1 MIGLCVMAPQANAIV
16 ELPRLTRAAM
26 IMPKTLNAEARTVDV
41 VWTTGARVLRGFFE
55 QYWEELSLDPKDV
68 DLSRLNDG
76 APVLNAHDSS
86 DAMGVIGVVVPGS
99 AAVDGKRGTA
109 TVRFAR
115 AEDDP
120 CADMIFRKVQDGIIQ
135 NLSVGYQTLRMEK
148 ISDGGAD
155 KIPIYRAT
163 KWQPMELSPV
173 PIGAD
178 NGAGFRAGKTDP
190 IKCEF
195 ITTSRKHQE
204 NKTMADDPETGT
216 ETGAR
221 GGEPAAAATRAA
233 LAAKIET
240 AKALE
245 AARIAAAED
254 AKTLERT
261 RQLAIRQIASD
272 ANLGPQWADDLIEA
286 DCSVEQARAAAF
298 EAMTRK
304 DPGIESYIH
313 ITPGDDARDKFV
325 RGASAWLIERA
336 GHTETIAKAKKVERL
351 AHNFT
356 GVATDP
362 GEFRGMRMTD
372 LARHALDL
380 RGISTKGLHGENLI
394 RRALQTRG
402 DAGFNT
408 TSDFSILL
416 EAVVNKIFMGQYAL
430 APVTWPMWAG
440 RKSVQDFRTSTF
452 YRPGTFGVLD
462 SLTEAGEIRHKNI
475 PDGEKRTMTPSTK
488 ANIIGITRRALAND
502 DMGAFQNLASGLGL
516 AAALTVESDA
526 FALVTANSGL
536 GINYDANPLFH
547 TSRNN
552 IGPTGAMSPTTID
565 VARATMA
572 KQKDPSANQFL
583 ALRPTVWL
591 GPVELGG
598 TIGQF
603 NRSTTDPTDNK
614 AQGVANKVLNLFNN
628 MVDSPYLSAVSATR
642 HYLLADPALYPVF
655 AVGFIDGN
663 EAPRI
668 ETEQSFGFDGVQM
681 KVVLD
686 YGTAVIDFRGAV
698 TCAGA

>member
-1 MIGLCVMAPQANAIV
+1 MAPQNAIV
-16 ELPRLTRAAM
+16 ELPRLTRAAA
-26 IMPKTLNAEARTVDV
+26 IMPKTLNVEARTVDV
-41 VWTTGARVLRGFFE
+41 VWTTGSRVLRGFFD

-86 DAMGVIGVVVPGS
+86 DAMGVIGVVVAGS

-148 ISDGGAD
+148 VSDGGAD

-178 NGAGFRAGKTDP
+178 NGAGFRAGTTDR

-195 ITTSRKHQE
+195 INTRKQE
-204 NKTMADDPETGT
+204 RQTMADETDPETGS
-216 ETGAR
+216 AR
-221 GGEPAAAATRAA
+221 GGSPAAAATQAALTARIDNAKA
-233 LAAKIET
+233 LAA
-240 AKALE
+240 
-245 AARIAAAED
+245 ARESAAED
-254 AKTLERT
+254 ARVNEQT
-261 RQLAIRQIASD
+261 RQLGIRGIAEE
-272 ANLGPQWADDLIEA
+272 AGLGAQWADDLVRA
-286 DCSVEQARAAAF
+286 DCTVEQARAEAF
-298 EAMTRK
+298 KAVVRK
-304 DPGIESYIH
+304 GPDIEPYVR
-313 ITPGDDARDKFV
+313 ITAGEDARDKFV
-325 RGASAWLIERA
+325 RGGMAWLLERS
-336 GHTETIAKAKKVERL
+336 GHASMIVEARKIGRL

-356 GVATDP
+356 DVSTDP
-362 GEFRGMRMTD
+362 GEFRGMRLPD
-372 LARHALDL
+372 LARYALEL
-380 RGISTKGLHGENLI
+380 RGRAPKGLHGENLI
-394 RRALQTRG
+394 RTALQSRG
-402 DAGFNT
+402 DQGLNT

-416 EAVVNKIFMGQYAL
+416 EAVVNKIFMGWYAL
-430 APVTWPMWAG
+430 APVTWPLWCG

-462 SLTEAGEIRHKNI
+462 TVGESGEVKHKNI
-475 PDGEKRTMTPSTK
+475 PDGEKRTMAPATK
-488 ANIIGITRRALAND
+488 GNIIGITRRSLAND
-502 DMGAFQNLASGLGL
+502 DMGAFQNLASNLGL

-526 FALVTANSGL
+526 FALITPNSGL

-547 TSRNN
+547 TSRIN
-552 IGPTGAMSPTTID
+552 IGPTGVMTPSTID

-572 KQKDPSANQFL
+572 KQKDPSSNQFL
-583 ALRPTVWL
+583 ALRPVVWL

-598 TIGQF
+598 TIKQF
-603 NRSTTDPTDNK
+603 NTSTTDPTDNK
-614 AQGVANKVLNLFNN
+614 AQGVSNKVQALFRD
-628 MVDSPYLSAVSATR
+628 MVDSPYLSAVSAVR
-642 HYLLADPALYPVF
+642 HYLLADPGLYPVF
-655 AVGFIDGN
+655 AVGFIDGQ

-681 KVVLD
+681 KVILD
-686 YGTAVIDFRGAV
+686 YGTAVLDFRGAI